1 MSKEVQNR
9 IMELAE
15 RKKIRDLKL
24 IEAVKKHECLY
35 NPKSQ
40 EYKLIDHK
48 QQIWARIA
56 KQLGLSSKI

>member
-1 MSKEVQNR
+1 
-9 IMELAE
+9 MELAE
-15 RKKIRDLKL
+15 RKKIRDLRL

-40 EYKLIDHK
+40 EYKLIDYK